1 VAILISIFAIYP
13 LLAHDGLPNTA
24 DGPVHLMRQVELN
37 QAWQDGIIYPRWA
50 ADLAY
55 GYGMPLFHYAPPLL
69 YHVTQ
74 LFHMTGMELDTA
86 MKSTIIFMI
95 ILCSVGMY
103 LFGRDMFSPQ
113 VGLLTSAV
121 YLYAPYRLREIY
133 IQGNYGQFCGL
144 SFYPLIFW
152 SFYNLI
158 RTQQWRY
165 ICFGALSLTG
175 LLLSH
180 NISFMLFVPLFGG
193 YVILLLILKKEN
205 RIKSFLLIIL
215 TGLFGLGLSAFFWLP
230 AFGERNFIRLA
241 GITQGFFD
249 FRHNFITFSELI
261 ALPQALDLS
270 AINPYYPSSLGIAQ
284 ITFFILAMLVFS
296 YVVIVKLMSDA
307 PVDVHGETK
316 LALSLQLLTP
326 IFFLM
331 ALIFY
336 SFMTL
341 PQSQWLWENIPLV
354 SLTEFPWRMLGPA
367 IFCVAVLAGA
377 TAHVVGQVFCHAS
390 QVSCLRYM
398 GFAILFT
405 LAVNGVYLV
414 PAQFITWGTP
424 TLAQAISY
432 EVQSGAI
439 GTTSTGEF
447 LPKWADHYPTA
458 EILLPDYTSG
468 RLPTKLDPA
477 SLPDGSTATML
488 TNTAHE
494 TQIAIDSP
502 QPFLATFRTLYWLG
516 WKVLVNEQPIDNIN
530 ITKPDGLIQAPLPSG
545 KYIVT
550 LRLTNT
556 PIRRWLCTTETAQT
570 CQI

>member
-1 VAILISIFAIYP
+1 ML
-13 LLAHDGLPNTA
+13 
-24 DGPVHLMRQVELN
+24 
-37 QAWQDGIIYPRWA
+37 WGI
-50 ADLAY
+50 
-55 GYGMPLFHYAPPLL
+55 
-69 YHVTQ
+69 V
-74 LFHMTGMELDTA
+74 
-86 MKSTIIFMI
+86 
-95 ILCSVGMY
+95 
-103 LFGRDMFSPQ
+103 
-113 VGLLTSAV
+113 
-121 YLYAPYRLREIY
+121 
-133 IQGNYGQFCGL
+133 
-144 SFYPLIFW
+144 
-152 SFYNLI
+152 
-158 RTQQWRY
+158 
-165 ICFGALSLTG
+165 
-175 LLLSH
+175 
-180 NISFMLFVPLFGG
+180 

-377 TAHVVGQVFCHAS
+377 TAHVVGQVFCQEHQHLHKQSATKFNQELS
-390 QVSCLRYM
+390 AQQAQANFYQNGLTITLLLRYYYPIIHQV
-398 GFAILFT
+398 ACLPNLT
-405 LAVNGVYLV
+405 LPHYLMA
-414 PAQFITWGTP
+414 AQ
-424 TLAQAISY
+424 
-432 EVQSGAI
+432 
-439 GTTSTGEF
+439 
-447 LPKWADHYPTA
+447 
-458 EILLPDYTSG
+458 
-468 RLPTKLDPA
+468 
-477 SLPDGSTATML
+477 
-488 TNTAHE
+488 
-494 TQIAIDSP
+494 
-502 QPFLATFRTLYWLG
+502 QP
-516 WKVLVNEQPIDNIN
+516 
-530 ITKPDGLIQAPLPSG
+530 
-545 KYIVT
+545 
-550 LRLTNT
+550 
-556 PIRRWLCTTETAQT
+556 C
-570 CQI
+570 